1 MPIPKRNTNSSTI
14 SGSSSSTRVDERII
28 LNVAY
33 PDTLLGTMFQERNA
47 ELLHPRNENEYFID
61 RNGRAFHYIMEYYR
75 TGKVVWGGIGSDRKI
90 TRRELDEE
98 LDYFLIP
105 PLTPAISL
113 AMDFEA
119 FIKAMM
125 QICVRAFH
133 LAGETSIKVTAT
145 DGQYLIVR
153 YLNQGTSVHVTAPKI
168 GKTILKLFGKEI
180 HQHLQRSWPVLRW
193 EPLEIKQAYIVHLCL
208 RKDQIIYTEDRPKW
222 H

>member
-1 MPIPKRNTNSSTI
+1 
-14 SGSSSSTRVDERII
+14 
-28 LNVAY
+28 Y
-33 PDTLLGTMFQERNA
+33 PETLLGTMFQERNA
-47 ELLHPRNENEYFID
+47 ELLHPIKENEYFID

-75 TGKVVWGGIGSDRKI
+75 TGKVVWGGAGSDRKI

-119 FIKAMM
+119 FIKAMT

-145 DGQYLIVR
+145 TNGQYLIVR
-153 YLNQGTSVHVTAPKI
+153 YLNQGTSVHVSVPRI
-168 GKTILKLFGKEI
+168 GKKILKIFGKEI

-193 EPLEIKQAYIVHLCL
+193 EPLEIKHAYIVNLYL
-208 RKDQIIYTEDRPKW
+208 RKDPVIYTEDRPKW